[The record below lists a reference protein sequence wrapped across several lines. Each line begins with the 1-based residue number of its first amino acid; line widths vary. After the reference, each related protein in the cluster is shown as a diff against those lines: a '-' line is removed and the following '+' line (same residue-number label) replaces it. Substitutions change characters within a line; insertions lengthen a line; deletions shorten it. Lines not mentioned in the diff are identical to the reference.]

1 VGGGEAE
8 KEGLSGAQAKAD
20 PRAAGMTP
28 EDLKA
33 LVRTVP
39 DFPAAGIQFR
49 DITTLIAHGEGL
61 AATIDHLVERARPA
75 SASAVAG
82 IEARGFIF
90 GAAIAARLGLGF
102 VPLRKPGKLPVP
114 SIGID
119 YQLEY
124 GSTRIELDP
133 GAIDEGERVL
143 LVDDLLATG
152 GTALAGAQL
161 LRQAGAVVDHALFV
175 IDLPE
180 LGGGELL
187 RGDGIHVDALMHFE
201 GH

>member
-1 VGGGEAE
+1 
-8 KEGLSGAQAKAD
+8 
-20 PRAAGMTP
+20 MTP
-28 EDLKA
+28 AEIKA

-39 DFPAAGIQFR
+39 DFPAPGILFR
-49 DITTLIAHGEGL
+49 DITSVIAHPEGL
-61 AATIDHLVERARPA
+61 SATIDHLVAAARPMQP
-75 SASAVAG
+75 SAVAG

-102 VPLRKPGKLPVP
+102 VPLRKAGKLPVAT
-114 SIGID
+114 IGVD
-119 YQLEY
+119 YALEY
-124 GSTRIELDP
+124 GQARIELDP
-133 GAIDEGERVL
+133 TLIVDGEPVL

-161 LRQAGAVVDHALFV
+161 LRDAGALVEHALFV

-180 LGGGELL
+180 LGGGAQL
-187 RGDGIHVDALMHFE
+187 RAAGVEPWALIDFE